1 MSRRNK
7 PDPDKSDRIVQGE
20 CDFYIGKLEDVV
32 QSDSLECQRKSR
44 EKDLYGMLF
53 QFGGS
58 GIHNIDC
65 KKYELTGN
73 AVSFLTPGQ
82 IHTFD
87 FQNSEGYLLK
97 FNSNIFQQDSSNRKL
112 YDYPF
117 FHTTLSSSI
126 MELPNEFPCLI
137 FLLESMYREF
147 KQTCL
152 KKGGHLK
159 ASLELLMIELE
170 RLYKGESSG
179 DSGLQC
185 EIPDRI
191 RKLET
196 LIDEYYLEN
205 RSVAFYAEKLQL
217 SSRHLNNI
225 IKESGCNSVSDLIQ
239 KRVLLEAKRL
249 LLHSDLTVT
258 EISDQL
264 NFSDK
269 AYFHRYFKTQTGQT
283 PEQFRQEF
291 LKVH

>member
-1 MSRRNK
+1 MKRRNK
-7 PDPDKSDRIVQGE
+7 ADLEQQVQNVQEE
-20 CDFYIGKLEDVV
+20 CDFYIEKLEDVD
-32 QSDSLECQRKSR
+32 QARSLECQKKFQGK
-44 EKDLYGMLF
+44 ELYGMVF

-58 GIHNIDC
+58 GVHFIDC

-73 AVSFLTPGQ
+73 AVSFLSPGQ
-82 IHTFD
+82 VHTFELR
-87 FQNSEGYLLK
+87 NSGGYLVR
-97 FNSNIFQQDSSNRKL
+97 FNSNIFQQSTDNRKL

-117 FHTTLSSSI
+117 FHTTLGSSI
-126 MELPNEFPCLI
+126 MGLPDEFPCLV
-137 FLLESMYREF
+137 FLLESMYKEF
-147 KQTCL
+147 KQSCFKREDHLESSL
-152 KKGGHLK
+152 K
-159 ASLELLMIELE
+159 LLMIELE

-179 DSGLQC
+179 ESGQKC
-185 EIPDRI
+185 EISDRI

-196 LIDEYYLEN
+196 LIDEYYREN
-205 RSVAFYAEKLQL
+205 RSVSFYAEKLHL

-225 IKESGCNSVSDLIQ
+225 IKESGCNSVSNLIQ

-249 LLHSDLTVT
+249 LLHSNLTVT

-269 AYFHRYFKTQTGQT
+269 AYFHRYFKTQTGRT